1 MDSSSAHTQLEML
14 DPFVALL
21 TNLLTSSHNVKLLSR
36 SVHCVSAL
44 LRIPLPALDENIAAI
59 TTHVFEILQ
68 KYARFGSV
76 GANREL
82 IFAGFKVSL
91 HLEIVT

>member
-1 MDSSSAHTQLEML
+1 MDSSSAQTQLEML

-21 TNLLTSSHNVKLLSR
+21 TNSLTSSSHNVKLLSR
-36 SVHCVSAL
+36 SLHCVSAL
-44 LRIPLPALDENIAAI
+44 LRLPLPALEENIAAI

-82 IFAGFKVSL
+82 IFAGFKVS
-91 HLEIVT
+91 V

>member
-1 MDSSSAHTQLEML
+1 MSIHDSASSFISELILTTPTTTDNTCNSHTYC
-14 DPFVALL
+14 VA
-21 TNLLTSSHNVKLLSR
+21 
-36 SVHCVSAL
+36 AL
-44 LRIPLPALDENIAAI
+44 LRLPLPALEENIAAI

-82 IFAGFKVSL
+82 IFAAFKVR
-91 HLEIVT
+91 EFVARK